1 MACMDILKSALLAV
15 IFVIYLVFGAFVFQR
30 LEKEAEDTAKSN
42 TYLHRLDFLKN
53 YTCLTHEALDQLV
66 NVIGDAVKQ
75 GINPLANST
84 ENSHTNWDF
93 SSSFFLSG
101 TVVTTIGYGTIA
113 PRTAGGQIFCVFY
126 ALFGIPLNVIVLS
139 QVGKKLSTWCKKLG
153 KCLFSRGVKKK
164 TAKILTIIFFL
175 VIGSIVFMTI
185 PPFVFSFTEGWS
197 YQEGIYYAFI
207 SLSTIGFGDYVVGYE
222 SNSHRMFPFFR
233 VLVCFWIMFGL
244 AWLSLLIN
252 LLTSLLEDTE
262 KKIVKNFHKKVKQ
275 HKAHEETH
283 LEPVHT
289 DPEDAKVLIM
299 DNGKSSS
306 RRSKMS
312 DNDTSEV

>member
-207 SLSTIGFGDYVVGYE
+207 SLK